1 MNELISFL
9 DTRNFTKVDK
19 IDTLKV
25 TLSAVKHTDDNTDI
39 PSPDKRYY
47 WDGKAFGLHVSS
59 VELPNLDWIQL
70 IGFLETNSD
79 FVQVLS
85 IINTDL
91 EGFDPTH
98 LLNLTFVNLSENK
111 KLNHINLANCSQLTT
126 FKASHCPKLTQVELN
141 GEFGQLN
148 NIDISFCGELAKL
161 RLPKILNSLRFLNV
175 SNGNLNELRIPKQAQ
190 RLACLLAQNNHLKI
204 FTLASTLPQL
214 SILDLSNNPL
224 SSLPERLSSAK
235 NSLESLDLSGLPIN
249 LDSVKLLNDFNKLEK
264 VELKN
269 TEIDKLFPSEV
280 EAGWIAVKALFSD
293 FQVPFNHVKVLLLGN
308 TNIGKSNLLYYWK
321 NNQHNPNS
329 SNPSTH
335 GIEYQPITNLLKDTN
350 NQPITLH
357 VWDFGGQEYFHAT
370 HKLFFSGSAINLLLW
385 ASSENEELREGQL
398 DKCFELDYWLRCIE
412 QLGFD
417 IDNQIKSDAIV
428 VENKID
434 KKGYQITP
442 INQTQYQVKYG
453 NKLSLHYHAMA
464 LMPDKEPQ
472 NLPKRLGGL
481 NELLLEIINTKPL
494 MRPQRYEDVYNLIK
508 SKNKA
513 IVKTDELFHRSRNQE
528 DTILL
533 QVFHNMGLLLY
544 FKDITPHLIFT
555 KPKVFLDF
563 VYKYI
568 LSDVN
573 KWKLSGDE
581 IRDTLHRSQFKDFL
595 NYEDLIKILLSFDLV
610 FTIPSEPNTLFI
622 PQYLP
627 EQDGN
632 RKREE
637 REFNSYPSI
646 IIESDSYLMNLVML
660 KIYGKFGCAVEVKQ
674 GSYLF
679 WNNGIIID
687 LDNGNNLLIKFDRKQ
702 QQLNLFEKIS
712 TNTIDAIKQVVDFV
726 ISIPEKYRDLQD
738 WNSEYFQIYLCN
750 ERGLK
755 VNFRNLK
762 ENHELRNQF
771 CKDYNGQT
779 VHIPAFQRFLTPP
792 KTTMSITK
800 GAIYDELVQKLK
812 EKKVIIF
819 VGTGVSAYTTQNE
832 PLSKW
837 RGLLENGVEYC
848 KDVANCDDNWVRRKR
863 EAIDS
868 NELEEW
874 LSVAEHITNKLKGVH
889 QFKTWLRNKV
899 GTLPNNRPELINKIG
914 ELDTQ
919 IYTINYDKLLDE
931 NLKRGIISNK
941 NADKIQDVVNG
952 SRKEIVHL
960 HGYYDDADTVILGN
974 ISYNGLKHD
983 EYFQAIEKAISLSKH
998 ILFIGFGAGLD
1009 DPNFGPLFEWSKKVI
1024 DSEHHHFRLILEKDR
1039 NTLPSDLKIQNLVY
1053 GSDYDDIY
1061 TFMCELVKDVIS
1073 S

>member
-1 MNELISFL
+1 MI
-9 DTRNFTKVDK
+9 
-19 IDTLKV
+19 
-25 TLSAVKHTDDNTDI
+25 
-39 PSPDKRYY
+39 
-47 WDGKAFGLHVSS
+47 
-59 VELPNLDWIQL
+59 
-70 IGFLETNSD
+70 
-79 FVQVLS
+79 
-85 IINTDL
+85 
-91 EGFDPTH
+91 
-98 LLNLTFVNLSENK
+98 
-111 KLNHINLANCSQLTT
+111 
-126 FKASHCPKLTQVELN
+126 
-141 GEFGQLN
+141 
-148 NIDISFCGELAKL
+148 
-161 RLPKILNSLRFLNV
+161 
-175 SNGNLNELRIPKQAQ
+175 
-190 RLACLLAQNNHLKI
+190 AQNNHIKT
-204 FTLASTLPQL
+204 FTFDSAVPQL
-214 SILDLSNNPL
+214 SILDISNNPL
-224 SSLPERLSSAK
+224 TSLPQRLASAK
-235 NSLESLDLSGLPIN
+235 NSLEALDLSRLPIGLNEIKFFKNFEILYEVN
-249 LDSVKLLNDFNKLEK
+249 LT
-264 VELKN
+264 N
-269 TEIDKLFPSEV
+269 TSIDRDYPSEV
-280 EAGWIAVKALFSD
+280 KVGWRAVKTLFNNL
-293 FQVPFNHVKVLLLGN
+293 QVPFNHVKVLLLGN

-321 NNQHNPNS
+321 NNKHNANS
-329 SNPSTH
+329 SNLSTH
-335 GIEYQPITNLLKDTN
+335 GIDYQQIKKLIKDTDK
-350 NQPITLH
+350 QPITLH

-370 HKLFFSGSAINLLLW
+370 HKLFFSGGAINLLLW

-398 DKCFELDYWLRCIE
+398 DKCFELYYWLRCIE

-464 LMPDKEPQ
+464 LMPDKKPQ

-494 MRPQRYEDVYNLIK
+494 MRPQRYEYVYSLIK
-508 SKNKA
+508 SENEA
-513 IVKTDELFHRSRNQE
+513 IVKTDELFYGSINQE

-544 FKDITPHLIFT
+544 FKDITPHLIFA

-563 VYKYI
+563 VYKNI
-568 LSDVN
+568 LSDVS
-573 KWKLSGDE
+573 KWKLSEDE
-581 IRDTLHRSQFKDFL
+581 IRHTIHRSQFTVFL
-595 NYEDLIKILLSFDLV
+595 NYEDLIKILLSFDLI
-610 FTIPSEPNTLFI
+610 FTIPSEPNTFFI

-660 KIYGKFGCAVEVKQ
+660 KIYGKFGCAVEVKK

-687 LDNGNNLLIKFDRKQ
+687 LDNGNKLLIKFDREQ
-702 QQLNLFEKIS
+702 QQLNLFEKKNV
-712 TNTIDAIKQVVDFV
+712 NTMDILKQVVDFV
-726 ISIPEKYRDLQD
+726 ISIPEKNRNLQD
-738 WNSEYFQIYLCN
+738 WNSDYFQIYLSN
-750 ERGLK
+750 EKGLK

-762 ENHELRNQF
+762 ENHDLRNQF

-779 VHIPAFQRFLTPP
+779 VHIPAFQRFLTPQ

-800 GAIYDELVQKLK
+800 GAVYHELVQKLK
-812 EKKVIIF
+812 EQKVVIF

-919 IYTINYDKLLDE
+919 IYTTNYDKLLNE

-941 NADKIQDVVNG
+941 DADKIQDVVNG
-952 SRKEIVHL
+952 NRNEIVHL

-974 ISYNGLKHD
+974 ISYNDLKHD
-983 EYFQAIEKAISLSKH
+983 EFFQAIEKAISLSKY

-1024 DSEHHHFRLILEKDR
+1024 NSEHHHYRLILEKDKGNIPLDR
-1039 NTLPSDLKIQNLVY
+1039 NIQNLVY

-1061 TFMCELVKDVIS
+1061 TFMCELVKDVR
-1073 S
+1073 